1 MNMLWV
7 KKRVYLEG
15 RDELALARSIGTF
28 EAALR
33 ARSGTI
39 LKLQH
44 QPSMSSRRVA
54 KISYTLP
61 IQQN

>member
-15 RDELALARSIGTF
+15 LDELSLARSIGTF
-28 EAALR
+28 EQALR

-39 LKLQH
+39 LKLEH
-44 QPSMSSRRVA
+44 APSESSRRVA
-54 KISYTLP
+54 KILYALP

>member
-15 RDELALARSIGTF
+15 PDERALARSIGTF
-28 EAALR
+28 AEALR

-44 QPSMSSRRVA
+44 QPSVSSRRVA

-61 IQQN
+61 IAQN